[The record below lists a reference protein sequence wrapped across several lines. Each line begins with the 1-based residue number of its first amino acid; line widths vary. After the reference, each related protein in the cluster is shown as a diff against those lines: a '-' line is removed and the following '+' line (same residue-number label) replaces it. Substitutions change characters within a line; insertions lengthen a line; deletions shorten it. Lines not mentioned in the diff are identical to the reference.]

1 MSSSQP
7 EGGGQPRVKV
17 DEVKTADLLASPPSK
32 GPPSSVLAPP
42 GVERRSQLLSPGA
55 AATDDDDVV
64 EANITRRLSAVF
76 EAIEE
81 DKKDQVSSITFTY

>member
-32 GPPSSVLAPP
+32 GPRSVLAPP

-55 AATDDDDVV
+55 TAIDDDDVL